1 VDHVSQVHYYTI
13 NRADGS
19 GNNQPTAGLSGDQ
32 TIQMFFGQDDWVSN
46 GGTLTICKN
55 IYTAPTTW
63 IDIGGTGGPM
73 YNAGAALTGSIT
85 STSSPSLFNSFSTFT
100 LGDKI
105 NGGNV
110 LPIGLLSFSAV
121 PDNSQVDVQ
130 WTTATES
137 NNSFFTVERSKDEVN
152 FDSIARVATEAPDGT
167 SSTPLNYSA
176 VDPHPYTGVSYY
188 RLKQTDLDGNASY
201 SNIIPVN
208 FVQKLS
214 FSVYPNPSKG
224 ALYITGM
231 DLTTTSVMTQWFD
244 ISGKLLAQALVPVQ
258 GGAANLNVNFNNGI
272 YLLRMIFPDGSSSAQ
287 NIIILK

>member
-1 VDHVSQVHYYTI
+1 
-13 NRADGS
+13 
-19 GNNQPTAGLSGDQ
+19 
-32 TIQMFFGQDDWVSN
+32 
-46 GGTLTICKN
+46 
-55 IYTAPTTW
+55 
-63 IDIGGTGGPM
+63 
-73 YNAGAALTGSIT
+73 
-85 STSSPSLFNSFSTFT
+85 
-100 LGDKI
+100 
-105 NGGNV
+105 
-110 LPIGLLSFSAV
+110 
-121 PDNSQVDVQ
+121 
-130 WTTATES
+130 
-137 NNSFFTVERSKDEVN
+137 
-152 FDSIARVATEAPDGT
+152 
-167 SSTPLNYSA
+167 